1 MAPPAAALL
10 AAVAWPWLLAAAAAV
25 VLYFALGRLFPGVFT
40 PACRLAA
47 HVLYRFHVHHAERVP
62 AAGPVLIVCNHVTY
76 VDWLLLWAAAPRP
89 LTFVIWSGFLKNPVL
104 GVFLYL
110 AGRRIIPID
119 NARGRPHAATAA
131 LDRVRAAL
139 NEGRAVVVFP
149 EGTLT
154 RNGQMLPFGRGIEW
168 VLKRAG
174 RPVPVVP
181 AYLDNLWGSVFSWS
195 GGRVLWKWPAAFRRR
210 VAVYF
215 GEPLP
220 PTATAAEARAAVQR
234 CNAECGIRQ
243 SDFIRPV
250 HREFVRNGAAWRFL
264 RKTAFVDV
272 ATGAERK
279 LTWPRALVAVWCLSR
294 WLKARLGPE
303 PNVGVWLP
311 TGLGSA
317 LANLALTFLRK
328 TTINLNYTAG
338 ADPLLSAVRQA
349 EIRTVITSK
358 RFLDRVPLELP
369 GDVPRLYLEDALG
382 SISGREKL
390 LTFLAVLLLP
400 GWLLE
405 RLLGLTRTR
414 LDDVLTIL
422 FSSGSTGEPKGVML
436 SYRNVS
442 ANVDGFRR
450 GVDLRPDD
458 RMLATLPFFHTF
470 GNTVCLWA
478 PVAVGM
484 EAVFFPDPRAGQEI
498 GELCRKHRCTI
509 LLGTATFLRFYLR
522 RAKPGDFDSLRL
534 LICGAEKLPVKLAEE
549 FRGKFGVLP
558 LEGYGCTEL
567 SPVVS
572 TNLHDVEVG
581 GLRQKANTPGTVGQP
596 IPNVCARAVDQETYE
611 PLPPATEG
619 LLLVTGPN
627 VMLGYLHQP
636 EKTRQVI
643 RDGWY
648 VTGDVG
654 LVEADGFIRITGR
667 ISRFAKIGGE
677 MVPLER
683 LDEEMHDILGSN
695 GDRVL
700 AVAAVPDEKR
710 GERVVVLYLPA
721 IGDRL
726 DEVFAQLRERGLP
739 NLWIPDRR
747 DCYPVDEFPT
757 LGSGKLDLK
766 HLGDLAKEL
775 AGAR

>member
-1 MAPPAAALL
+1 MAPPAAAPL

-25 VLYFALGRLFPGVFT
+25 VLYFALGRLFPELFT

-47 HVLYRFHVHHAERVP
+47 HVLYRFHVHHADRVP

-76 VDWLLLWAAAPRP
+76 VDWLLLWVAAPRP

-139 NEGRAVVVFP
+139 DAGRAVVVFP

-210 VAVYF
+210 VAAYF

-220 PTATAAEARAAVQR
+220 PTATAAEVRAAVQR
-234 CNAECGIRQ
+234 CNAECGILQ

-264 RKTAFVDV
+264 GKTAFVDV

-303 PNVGVWLP
+303 PNVGIWLP

-328 TTINLNYTAG
+328 TTVNLNYTAG

-369 GDVPRLYLEDALG
+369 GDVQRLHLEDALG
-382 SISGREKL
+382 GISGREKL

-414 LDDVLTIL
+414 PDDVLTIL
-422 FSSGSTGEPKGVML
+422 FSSGSTGEPKGVVL

-498 GELCRKHRCTI
+498 GDLCRKHRCTI

-549 FRGKFGVLP
+549 FRAKFGVLP

-572 TNLHDVEVG
+572 TNLHDVAVG
-581 GLRQKANTPGTVGQP
+581 GVRQKANTPGTVGQP
-596 IPNVCARAVDQETYE
+596 IPNVCARACDPETYE

-619 LLLVTGPN
+619 VLLVTGPN

-636 EKTRQVI
+636 EKTRQVV

-654 LVEADGFIRITGR
+654 LVEEDGFIRITGR
-667 ISRFAKIGGE
+667 ISRFAKVGGE

-683 LDEEMHDILGSN
+683 LDEEMHDILGSP

-710 GERVVVLYLPA
+710 GERVVVLHLPA
-721 IGDRL
+721 VADRL
-726 DEVFAQLRERGLP
+726 GEVFAQLRQRGLP
-739 NLWIPDRR
+739 NLWIPDCR
-747 DCYPVDEFPT
+747 DCYPVEAFPV

-766 HLGDLAKEL
+766 RVGELAREL